1 MAADA
6 VIKAGDT
13 VPYLNKTLEYS
24 DQSPVDLNGKTVTLT
39 MRSLTSTVPLTLTG
53 TMTVVDEAAGTV
65 SYKFSSQDTSTP
77 GNYLANFVVTAGS
90 DTMTFPTN
98 GYLWVEVQP
107 NVTSEM
113 RQLVGLPDV
122 KDYLN
127 LDTADHAVD
136 AKLLRLIETVRP
148 VVESITGPII
158 PQQFDE
164 WHDGGQTYV
173 KLRRCPSTG
182 YGTSPV
188 LTLIACSEYNGPIE
202 WPLSVVASPDRGQL
216 YSAMLDVALGRVVRR
231 TAGGGVQ
238 GFPLGPQ
245 AVHVVYESGQSEI
258 PANVR
263 EAALELLRI
272 NYEQTMATGR
282 GSRTRADESDTGI
295 PLGFYIPRRVRE
307 LLSPNRRHPSI
318 A

>member
-1 MAADA
+1 MAADV

-13 VPYLNKTLEYS
+13 VPYLNETLEYS
-24 DQSPVDLNGKTVTLT
+24 DQSPVDLNGKTVALT
-39 MRSLTSTVPLTLTG
+39 MRSLTSTDPVTLTG
-53 TMTVVDEAAGTV
+53 TMTVVDESNGIV
-65 SYKFSSQDTSTP
+65 SYQFSSQDTSVP
-77 GNYLANFVVTAGS
+77 GNYLANIVVTAGS
-90 DTMTFPTN
+90 DTMTFPTD

-107 NVTSEM
+107 NVTSEL

-127 LDTADHAVD
+127 VTSSDHAID
-136 AKLLRLIETVRP
+136 ARLLRLIETVRP

-182 YGTSPV
+182 YGTSPT
-188 LTLIACSEYNGPIE
+188 LTLLAVSEYNGPIE
-202 WPLSVVASPDRGQL
+202 WPLSIVASPDRGQL
-216 YSAMLDVALGRVVRR
+216 YSVMLDLALGRVVRR
-231 TAGGGVQ
+231 TAGGGEM
-238 GFPLGPQ
+238 GFPIGSQ

-258 PANVR
+258 PANVY
-263 EAALELLRI
+263 EGTLELLRV
-272 NYEQTMATGR
+272 NYQQTMSVGR
-282 GSRTRADESDTGI
+282 GSRTRADESDTGA
-295 PLGFYIPRRVRE
+295 PLGFFVPRRVRE
-307 LLSPNRRHPSI
+307 LLAPNRRFPSI